1 MPKKHAEFRLA
12 LAASQP
18 NPRRYVETDYLL
30 SSPKNAARLGKAV
43 KDLKTGRGRRHKLI
57 R

>member
-1 MPKKHAEFRLA
+1 VLISLDDFN
-12 LAASQP
+12 S
-18 NPRRYVETDYLL
+18 YVETDYLL

-43 KDLKTGRGRRHKLI
+43 RDLKAGRGRQHKLI